1 MAGTPRALASV
12 MERDDEHKKWVW
24 KREPE
29 PDRPEKD
36 TDGRATARDSVEED
50 DGELSDEVSPLVS
63 LWRSALEAMESAAGR
78 AHELKQHEVDELDVL
93 QMSWSKPAHKDS
105 EPN

>member
-1 MAGTPRALASV
+1 

-29 PDRPEKD
+29 PDRPDKD
-36 TDGRATARDSVEED
+36 DDGRATARDSVDTDGGD
-50 DGELSDEVSPLVS
+50 DADEVSPLVS
-63 LWRSALEAMESAAGR
+63 LWRSALDAMQDATVRAG
-78 AHELKQHEVDELDVL
+78 ELKQHEIDEIGVL
-93 QMSWSKPAHKDS
+93 QMSWRNHENTDG